1 MSRAWSLNPF
11 DLDVLLWPAS
21 AIFVFTLLAAL
32 RVARNLPGAMLAAL
46 LKAGIFLTYFGWAF
60 DGTFTFLDDWNYLE
74 GGYRLRDA
82 EAGVTN
88 LTENWELL
96 TVVGKGAHVVYY
108 LYNAY
113 ALRIFG
119 EGYYAPVACNI
130 LLTALIAGFGARLA
144 VREFG
149 LTRRQERCFFYFLLF
164 HPDILAWSSITNC
177 KDILVLLL
185 HVLLL
190 FSVSLFYGTRLRG
203 ALLLGLPAGCVLLFL
218 RYYAPVLFAAAL
230 VGGAILN
237 TQTRIASRVLHLSL
251 GGVAA
256 GVLLINLGGS
266 GIESTIFRIQ
276 EHLVNPVYG
285 FPRFILTPIPFN
297 TEAAY
302 AFLSIPALL
311 HWMLMP
317 FVALGFARA
326 FRIRTAFSRFFL
338 LYLLAFCGLY
348 AVYGE
353 LQGPRHRV
361 QLDYAWA
368 IFQFLGLALVFGKEK
383 LPRGKTGAASR
394 LNHLAQESAEA

>member
-1 MSRAWSLNPF
+1 MTPNAF
-11 DLDVLLWPAS
+11 DPDVLLWPAS
-21 AIFVFTLLAAL
+21 AIFIFTLLAAL
-32 RVARNLPGAMLAAL
+32 LAARNPPGAILAAL
-46 LKAGIFLTYFGWAF
+46 LKAGIFLAYFGWAF
-60 DGTFTFLDDWNYLE
+60 DGTFTFLDDWYYLK
-74 GGYRLRDA
+74 GGARLRDA
-82 EAGVTN
+82 EAGMTN

-96 TVVGKGAHVVYY
+96 AEVGGGYHVVYY

-113 ALRIFG
+113 AFRIFG

-149 LTRRQERCFFYFLLF
+149 LTRRQEKCFFYFLLF
-164 HPDILAWSSITNC
+164 HPDILAWSNIING

-190 FSVSLFYGTRLRG
+190 FSTSLFYGARLRG
-203 ALLLGLPAGCVLLFL
+203 ALLLGLPAACVLLFL

-230 VGGAILN
+230 VGGAILSG
-237 TQTRIASRVLHLSL
+237 RAGIPSRVLHLSL
-251 GGVAA
+251 SGVAA
-256 GVLLINLGGS
+256 GALLIRLGGY
-266 GIESTIFRIQ
+266 GIEYAISRIQ
-276 EHLVNPVYG
+276 EHFVNPAYG
-285 FPRFILTPIPFN
+285 FARFILGPIPFN
-297 TEAAY
+297 TETAHAAY
-302 AFLSIPALL
+302 AFLHIPMLL

-317 FVALGFARA
+317 FAALGFARA

-361 QLDYAWA
+361 QLDYALA
-368 IFQFLGLALVFGKEK
+368 ILQFLGFTLVFGKAK
-383 LPRGKTGAASR
+383 IPRGTTGAASR
-394 LNHLAQESAEA
+394 PNDLAEGSAEA